1 MSMADGVRHC
11 GERNPPA
18 DKPNDRARTGVCQ
31 QRFGTR
37 ACVGRKPGEPAEG
50 GIETSHCQPEFTHD
64 IAFVITGLYPSAA
77 GVVTS
82 SHSEGRSAGNG
93 SAGNCSAGK
102 CSVNSA
108 PAA

>member
-18 DKPNDRARTGVCQ
+18 DKPNDRARSEVCQ
-31 QRFGTR
+31 QRFGAR

-50 GIETSHCQPEFTHD
+50 AIETSHCQPEFTHEL
-64 IAFVITGLYPSAA
+64 ASYYPSAA
-77 GVVTS
+77 GVVAS
-82 SHSEGRSAGNG
+82 SHSEGGPAGNG